1 MRDEL
6 LRAIAARLERF
17 AATED
22 PGLILAPA
30 AANEV
35 SGLMSSTRNPLG
47 DRQVALLAGLFHWY
61 RYRVAARGDEVDLS
75 IALALLSGVYR
86 TNPDAVPAPLH
97 RFLDAP
103 PPASGAA
110 SQWGQLA
117 VVALETAMA
126 YSDERFLE
134 TSINAGRR
142 AVALGQADPD
152 RPMHLS
158 NLCSALRFA
167 FTVTGDLAALNE
179 AVSIG
184 EQAVS
189 AVPQGHPD
197 QTTYLANLGTI
208 QRERFGATGR
218 VQDLEDAIR
227 YLRRAATAAAAS
239 DPFHRLLSRRQLA
252 CALRQR
258 SERTG
263 DLGSLDEAI
272 TIGRASLADAGTP
285 AELRPEFESDLGG
298 ALAALAERTVDQA
311 VLAAGIGHLRNAVT
325 ASRTGESVRAG
336 RLSTLA
342 GTLMVQYEWTE
353 DLGVLDEAIAA
364 GRAAVA
370 ETGEGDRHLSG
381 RLSNLGSAL
390 LTRFGRT
397 NEPAFAEEAIRTLRR
412 AVAACPEGHPDRA
425 MFLSALSVA
434 LRNLAESTGDLA
446 ALDEAAECLR
456 DSLAAYPED
465 HPDRTAALG
474 NLTAV
479 LWAQFERSGDLS
491 VLREAVTVGRTA
503 AAVIPDGHRFRTP
516 VLSNLSGA
524 LGMWAHR
531 TGDQD
536 ALDESVRY
544 LRAVVDATPEGHANR
559 AMYLAN
565 LSAGLRAVATP
576 QDADL
581 LDEAVDTARKAVAAT
596 VADHPREAR
605 HLFNLGLAL
614 ERRSPA
620 ESDESARE
628 TFRAAAAIRTAP
640 TSTRIEVAVHW
651 AKSALRAGDVDDAV
665 AGFAAALELLPRLAG
680 RHLGRGDSEHWL
692 ARYAGLAS
700 DAAACALEADDP
712 ARAVTLLEQGR
723 GVLLAQAIDGRS
735 DLADLREREA
745 ELADRFA
752 RLTQELDTAE
762 TDRHGG
768 SDDRGGSGGHSGS
781 GAARRRELAAELDR
795 VIDRV
800 RAVPGLERFLLPPEL
815 SQLVAEAAAGPVVM
829 INVSATRCDAIALT
843 DGGVRVI
850 PLPLLD
856 AAAVRDRAAS
866 FLSSV
871 DLAHDPAAGVVDR
884 HDAGQT
890 VSDVLRWLWDA
901 VAGPVLDSLGFTDA
915 PADGE
920 EWPRVWW
927 APAGLLSLLPLHAA
941 GHHDSCP
948 RTVLDRVVSSYSPT
962 VRALAYARSRRR
974 GAQPSAPLVV
984 AMSKTPGATDL
995 AGAEWEAAMLRS
1007 IFPTAQV
1014 VSDAEATRDRV
1025 LSELAG
1031 QQWVHF
1037 ACHGYSDPV
1046 SPSRSRLLIH
1056 DHADRPL
1063 DVLDVSRL
1071 RIADAELAYLSACHT
1086 ARTAAGLADEAI
1098 HIATAFQ
1105 LAGYR
1110 QVIGTLWTV
1119 EDVLAAGIA
1128 ELIYGELAE
1137 GASRAAHA
1145 VHRAVRE
1152 IRDRYPRTPSL
1163 WAAHVH
1169 VGP

>member
-1 MRDEL
+1 MRDQL

-17 AATED
+17 TATED
-22 PGLILAPA
+22 PGLILDPA
-30 AANEV
+30 AADEV
-35 SGLMSSTRNPLG
+35 SRLMSSTRDPVG
-47 DRQVALLAGLFHWY
+47 DRQVGLLAGLFHWY
-61 RYRVAARGDEVDLS
+61 RYLVAARGDEVDLS
-75 IALALLSGVYR
+75 TALALLSGVYR

-103 PPASGAA
+103 PPASGEA

-134 TSINAGRR
+134 TSIIAGRR
-142 AVALGQADPD
+142 AVTLGPADPD
-152 RPMHLS
+152 RPMHLA

-179 AVSIG
+179 AVSVG

-197 QTTYLANLGTI
+197 QTMYLVNLGTI

-227 YLRRAATAAAAS
+227 CLRRAATAAAAS
-239 DPFHRLLSRRQLA
+239 DPFHRPLSRVQLA
-252 CALRQR
+252 RALRQR
-258 SERTG
+258 SASTG
-263 DLGSLDEAI
+263 DPGSLDEAI
-272 TIGRASLADAGTP
+272 TIGRAGLADDGTP
-285 AELRPEFESDLGG
+285 AELRPEFEADLGA

-325 ASRTGESVRAG
+325 ASRTGESARAG

-353 DLGVLDEAIAA
+353 DLGVLDEAIAT

-370 ETGEGDRHLSG
+370 ETGEGDRRLSG
-381 RLSNLGSAL
+381 HLSNLGSAL

-397 NEPAFAEEAIRTLRR
+397 NQPAFAEEAIRTLRR

-425 MFLSALSVA
+425 MFLSALGEA
-434 LRNLAESTGDLA
+434 LRELAESTGDLT

-465 HPDRTAALG
+465 HPDRVAALG
-474 NLTAV
+474 NLTTV
-479 LWAQFERSGDLS
+479 LWGQFERSGELS

-536 ALDESVRY
+536 ARDESVRY
-544 LRAVVDATPEGHANR
+544 LREVVDATPEGHANR

-565 LSAGLRAVATP
+565 LSTGLRAVATP
-576 QDADL
+576 RDADL

-605 HLFNLGLAL
+605 HLFTLGLAL
-614 ERRSPA
+614 ERRAPA

-628 TFRAAAAIRTAP
+628 TIRAAAAIRTAP

-651 AKSALRAGDVDDAV
+651 AKSALRAGDIDDAV

-700 DAAACALEADDP
+700 DAAACALEAGDP

-735 DLADLREREA
+735 DLTDLREREP

-768 SDDRGGSGGHSGS
+768 SDDRGGSG
-781 GAARRRELAAELDR
+781 APRRRELAAELDR

-800 RAVPGLERFLLPPEL
+800 RAVPGLERFLLPPKL
-815 SQLVAEAAAGPVVM
+815 SQLVAEASAGPVVM

-856 AAAVRDRAAS
+856 ATAVRDRAAG
-866 FLSSV
+866 FLSAV
-871 DLAHDPAAGVVDR
+871 DTAHDPAAGVVDR

-890 VSDVLRWLWDA
+890 VGDVLRWLWDA

-941 GHHDSCP
+941 GHHDSRP

-995 AGAEWEAAMLRS
+995 AGAEREAAMLRS

-1046 SPSRSRLLIH
+1046 NPSRSRLLIH

-1063 DVLDVSRL
+1063 GVLDVSRL
-1071 RIADAELAYLSACHT
+1071 RVADAELAFLSACHT
-1086 ARTAAGLADEAI
+1086 ARTATGLADEAI

-1119 EDVLAAGIA
+1119 DDLLAAEIA
-1128 ELIYGELAE
+1128 EQVYGQLAE